1 METALRPESEA
12 QLRAVLA
19 WALAESTPLE
29 VAGRGTK
36 RGLGRPGQYA
46 HRVDT
51 AALAGIMLYEP
62 EELVLEAK
70 AGTPLAAIEDAV
82 AAKSQMLAF
91 EPADWGR
98 LYGAAAGAATIGG
111 VIACNL
117 SGPRR
122 PTAGA
127 ARDHL
132 LGFAAISGRAEAF
145 KAGGRVVK
153 NVTGYDLCKLL
164 TGSHG
169 TLAVLTSV
177 TLKVLPTPETGATLV
192 LDGLDDAAA
201 IALLAEIAGAAIDG
215 SGFAYLPAAR
225 GGAWRPPGLAP
236 GVGAALI
243 RLEGTRASVAER
255 AKRLTATI
263 GARAPL
269 RTLDRDNSLA
279 LWRGIRDVE
288 PFVAAAPDAALWRLS
303 LPPDRGAA
311 VVAAIAVQR
320 PIEYFYDWAG
330 GLVWLQTS
338 AATDGG
344 AAAIRA
350 ALADVGGHA
359 TLVRA
364 PDALRGAVAVFEP
377 QAPALARLTR
387 RVKDSFDPRAVLNPG
402 RMYAGV

>member
-1 METALRPESEA
+1 MENALRPESETA
-12 QLRAVLA
+12 LREVLA
-19 WALAESTPLE
+19 WALAESAPLE

-46 HRVDT
+46 HRLET
-51 AALAGIMLYEP
+51 AALAGITLYEP

-82 AAKSQMLAF
+82 AAKGQMLAF

-98 LYGAAAGAATIGG
+98 LYGAPAGAATIGG
-111 VIACNL
+111 VVACNL

-132 LGFAAISGRAEAF
+132 LGLAAVSGRAEAF

-153 NVTGYDLCKLL
+153 NVTGYDLGKLL

-177 TLKVLPTPETGATLV
+177 TLKVLPAPETTATVALA
-192 LDGLDDAAA
+192 GLDDAAA
-201 IALLAEIAGAAIDG
+201 VALLAEIAGAAVDA
-215 SGFAYLPAAR
+215 SGFAHLPAAI
-225 GGAWRPPGLAP
+225 AASWRPPMLDPDRAQTLIRIEGTPASAAERVKRL
-236 GVGAALI
+236 AALI
-243 RLEGTRASVAER
+243 GR
-255 AKRLTATI
+255 
-263 GARAPL
+263 RAPL
-269 RTLDRDNSLA
+269 RTLDRDASLA
-279 LWRGIRDVE
+279 LWRGVRDVE
-288 PFVAAAPDAALWRLS
+288 PFAGPAPATALWRLS
-303 LPPDRGAA
+303 VPPDRGAA
-311 VVAAIAVQR
+311 VAAAIAGARAVDH
-320 PIEYFYDWAG
+320 FFDWAG
-330 GLVWLQTS
+330 GLVWLRTD
-338 AATDGG
+338 AAADGG

-350 ALADVGGHA
+350 ALAPVGGHA

-377 QAPALARLTR
+377 EPPALARLTR
-387 RVKDSFDPRAVLNPG
+387 RVKESFDPRAVLNPG